1 MAWSTTSASSG
12 GSRSPPS
19 RRAASSGRARRASRP
34 SRISDMVRRV
44 PGPFAAFDAHVRAHQ
59 QEYVDELAALIRLP
73 TVSAQKRAIDETA
86 GAVLERTTRAGF
98 AATAERVAGGPPT

>member
-1 MAWSTTSASSG
+1 
-12 GSRSPPS
+12 
-19 RRAASSGRARRASRP
+19 
-34 SRISDMVRRV
+34 
-44 PGPFAAFDAHVRAHQ
+44 AFDAHVRAHQ

-98 AATAERVAGGPPT
+98 AATAERVAGGPPTIIGEQGSGPRTLLIHDHYDVQPPDPLGERTTPPLEPTTRHGP